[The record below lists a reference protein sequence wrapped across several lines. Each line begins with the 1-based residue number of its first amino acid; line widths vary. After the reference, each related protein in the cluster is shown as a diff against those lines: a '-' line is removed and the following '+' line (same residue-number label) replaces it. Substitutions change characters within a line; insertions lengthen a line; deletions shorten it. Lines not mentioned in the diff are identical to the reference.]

1 MNACGS
7 SLCRLF
13 HFAHFA
19 AAFGT
24 AAAKFGATL
33 HFLTANTLAGYGAG
47 FAYIGAGGAFRSM
60 ELRIANH
67 EIGCGLACLDAIG
80 HQFHMFLFDVLA
92 AHFQAVVEKRLLAF
106 VTAFPAKLNTF
117 AH

>member
-1 MNACGS
+1 M
-7 SLCRLF
+7 LCRIL

-19 AAFGT
+19 AALRA

-33 HFLTANTLAGYGAG
+33 HFLAANALARYGAG
-47 FAYIGAGGAFRSM
+47 FAYIGACGAFRSV

-67 EIGCGLACLDAIG
+67 EIGCGLAGLDAIG
-80 HQFHMFLFDVLA
+80 HQFHMFLFDMLA
-92 AHFQAVVEKRLLAF
+92 APFQAVVEKRLLAF

-117 AH
+117 VH